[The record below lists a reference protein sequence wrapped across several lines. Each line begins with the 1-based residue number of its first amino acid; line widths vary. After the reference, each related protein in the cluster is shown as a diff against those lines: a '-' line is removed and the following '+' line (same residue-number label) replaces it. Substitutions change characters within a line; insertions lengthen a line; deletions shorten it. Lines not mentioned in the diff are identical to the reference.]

1 MSTTYAVI
9 STGGKQY
16 RVRAG
21 QVINTELLHVEKG
34 KDVELAPVL
43 MISDGEE
50 VTVGDPEIKE
60 AKVLA
65 TCLEEGKQRKIIVFR
80 YKNKVR
86 ERRKTG
92 HRQPYTRL
100 LIKEIVKP
108 GEKAVKKTRKPKAAA
123 GGEN

>member
-34 KDVELAPVL
+34 KDIELAPVL
-43 MISDGEE
+43 MISDGEDLIVGNPE
-50 VTVGDPEIKE
+50 VKD
-60 AKVLA
+60 ARVLA
-65 TCLEEGKQRKIIVFR
+65 TCLEEGKQRKVIVFR

-86 ERRKTG
+86 ERTKTG

-108 GEKAVKKTRKPKAAA
+108 GSTPARKTTRTKAAA
-123 GGEN
+123 GGDK

>member
-21 QVINTELLHVEKG
+21 QVINTELLHIEKG
-34 KDVELAPVL
+34 KDIELSPVL
-43 MISDGEE
+43 MITDGEE
-50 VTVGDPEIKE
+50 VMVGNPEVKE

-86 ERRKTG
+86 ERKKTG

-108 GEKAVKKTRKPKAAA
+108 GGKTAKKARKTKAAA
-123 GGEN
+123 GGDS